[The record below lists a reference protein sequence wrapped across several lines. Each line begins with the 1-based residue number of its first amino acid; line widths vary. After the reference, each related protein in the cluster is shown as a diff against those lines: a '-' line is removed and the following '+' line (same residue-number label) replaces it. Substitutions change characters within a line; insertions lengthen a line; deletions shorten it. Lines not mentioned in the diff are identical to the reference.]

1 MSSLPKQFY
10 SADEYLAL
18 ERSAD
23 YKSEYVTG
31 EIFAMGGASPKHVLI
46 ASNIAREVGNK
57 LKDKPCQVYASDLR
71 IQADTGSAYF
81 YPDVAVVCGRPEYR
95 DGKHDTVT
103 NPIVIIE
110 VLSPMTRNYDRGDKF
125 AYYRRLASLRE
136 YILID
141 QEPCHI
147 EQYVRTKSGFEFSE
161 IEDCQADLIIPTLDI
176 KIPLAEVYAKVAML
190 DIESSH
196 HA

>member
-1 MSSLPKQFY
+1 
-10 SADEYLAL
+10 
-18 ERSAD
+18 
-23 YKSEYVTG
+23 
-31 EIFAMGGASPKHVLI
+31 MGGASPKHVLI
-46 ASNIAREVGNK
+46 ASNIAGELRHR

-71 IQADTGSAYF
+71 IQADAGNAYF
-81 YPDVAVVCGRPEYR
+81 YPDVAIICGRPEYH

-110 VLSPMTRNYDRGDKF
+110 VLSPTTRNYDRGDKF

-147 EQYVRTKSGFEFSE
+147 EQFVRTPTGFEFSE
-161 IEDCQADLIIPTLDI
+161 IDDCQADLIIHSLSI
-176 KIPLAEVYAKVAML
+176 AIPLAEIYAKVAML
-190 DIESSH
+190 DAE
-196 HA
+196 